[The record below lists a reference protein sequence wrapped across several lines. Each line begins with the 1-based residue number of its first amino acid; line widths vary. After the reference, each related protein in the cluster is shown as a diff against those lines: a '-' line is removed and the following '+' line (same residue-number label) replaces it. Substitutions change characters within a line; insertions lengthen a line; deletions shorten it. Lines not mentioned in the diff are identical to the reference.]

1 MPAGRVR
8 ELVHALEVARCQS
21 FKSMSDGMDFI
32 RSRAEWVE
40 LISPA
45 HHEELVRLVEHFGG
59 VERMNSWAKVFYT
72 AALRESAR
80 APDSEK

>member
-1 MPAGRVR
+1 
-8 ELVHALEVARCQS
+8 
-21 FKSMSDGMDFI
+21 MSDGMDFI